1 MSWAY
6 GISGRR
12 QAVVD
17 FREAAI
23 VALGSNLGDSSRT
36 LQRAIDRLQGFS
48 TGPLVVSS
56 FWQTD
61 PVDCPPGTPPFT
73 NAIVALS
80 PVPGENAHSLLSR
93 LKKLEA
99 EFGRQ
104 RTGLRN
110 ESRTLDL
117 DLIAF
122 GSAVLS
128 DPDLTLPHPRAHQ
141 RAFVLAPLNEIA
153 PDYVLPMQTAPA
165 GELLSALGPQLKG
178 VRIMLKRG
186 G

>member
-1 MSWAY
+1 VKA
-6 GISGRR
+6 
-12 QAVVD
+12 AVD
-17 FREAAI
+17 LGQAAI
-23 VALGSNLGDSSRT
+23 VALGSNLGDSTRI

-48 TGPLVVSS
+48 TGPLLVSS

-73 NAIVALS
+73 NAVVALT
-80 PVPGENAHSLLSR
+80 PVPAENAHSLLSR
-93 LKKLEA
+93 LKKLES

-104 RTGLRN
+104 RTSLRN
-110 ESRTLDL
+110 ESRTLDM

-122 GSAVLS
+122 GSEVLS
-128 DPDLTLPHPRAHQ
+128 GPELTLPHPRAHE

-153 PDYVLPMQTAPA
+153 PDYVLPLQTVPVRV
-165 GELLSALGPQLKG
+165 LLSALGPQLDT
-178 VRIMLKRG
+178 VRILLIRG